1 MKSGAIFG
9 LCMLGV
15 IAVQGIS
22 QMIRYPAAKKG
33 AEELVRR
40 IPEMSAEEMDGI
52 LKLNRP
58 LPCLPF
64 DICGRVRNE
73 ALGEVV
79 KGLSAAVYDIFH
91 ALQNRRR
98 VYHFP
103 AL

>member
-9 LCMLGV
+9 LCMLGG

-40 IPEMSAEEMDGI
+40 IPEMSAEEMDDI

-58 LPCLPF
+58 RLPF

-79 KGLSAAVYDIFH
+79 K
-91 ALQNRRR
+91 ALRKKNETGNG
-98 VYHFP
+98 
-103 AL
+103 

>member
-1 MKSGAIFG
+1 MRSGAIFG
-9 LCMLGV
+9 LCMLGG

-52 LKLNRP
+52 LKLNRRP

-79 KGLSAAVYDIFH
+79 K
-91 ALQNRRR
+91 ALRKKNETGNG
-98 VYHFP
+98 
-103 AL
+103 